1 MEIRMTTI
9 SINGVEIFYQ
19 EKGVGAPV
27 ILLHEFADD
36 FRSWESLT
44 ERLCND
50 YKVISI
56 NNRGYPPSEIPEHQ
70 DDYSQEILVND
81 LHTFMNEM
89 SIEKAHIG
97 GLSMGGGTTLVF
109 GLKYPERTSSMIIAG
124 AGSGSNPSEG
134 FVEMIEFYSSKLIS
148 DGMQALDSYIRGE
161 TRTQLIRKDARAFER
176 FRSRLLDHSNLGS
189 ALTFQGV
196 QKNRKSVYDY
206 EDEIKKCQIP
216 VLILVGDEDSPCIE
230 PALFMKENF
239 PKSGLVTF
247 PQSGHAINIEEPSL
261 FNRVIENFLTKVDQ
275 GDWALRSNI
284 S

>member
-1 MEIRMTTI
+1 MCIR
-9 SINGVEIFYQ
+9 
-19 EKGVGAPV
+19 
-27 ILLHEFADD
+27 D
-36 FRSWESLT
+36 R
-44 ERLCND
+44 
-50 YKVISI
+50 
-56 NNRGYPPSEIPEHQ
+56 
-70 DDYSQEILVND
+70 
-81 LHTFMNEM
+81 
-89 SIEKAHIG
+89 
-97 GLSMGGGTTLVF
+97 GGTTLVF

-161 TRTQLIRKDARAFER
+161 TRTQLIRKDSRAFER

-196 QKNRKSVYDY
+196 QKNLNSFYDY
-206 EDEIKKCQIP
+206 EDEIYKCEIAL
-216 VLILVGDEDSPCIE
+216 LILVGDEDSPCIH

-261 FNRVIENFLTKVDQ
+261 FNGVIENFLAKVDQ